1 MNNNNLKTYILGK
14 TSMRNHICLFYLSIL
29 RIQRRVMYVE
39 RILSPDDRIKR
50 AEEIYYRRKMQGV
63 RVSTSSVNIGG
74 SNKVSLGRKM
84 MIQILISVVIYCGFI
99 TLKNYK
105 SVFSENFIGKTKE
118 ILNYDVNFVNL
129 YNQCSEYFN
138 SHFNNIIKKE
148 EQKTEDDG
156 VNINDDQSEKNVT
169 ENTENEGAKE
179 ENSNEQIV
187 ENNQNTSELNEG
199 IRWRNRFRS

>member
-1 MNNNNLKTYILGK
+1 
-14 TSMRNHICLFYLSIL
+14 
-29 RIQRRVMYVE
+29 MYVE

-84 MIQILISVVIYCGFI
+84 MIQILISVVIYCGFV

-105 SVFSENFIGKTKE
+105 SVFSESFIGKTKE

-148 EQKTEDDG
+148 EQKTEEDG
-156 VNINDDQSEKNVT
+156 VNINDDQSEQNVT
-169 ENTENEGAKE
+169 ENTENEDHKE
-179 ENSNEQIV
+179 ENSNEQKV

>member
-1 MNNNNLKTYILGK
+1 
-14 TSMRNHICLFYLSIL
+14 MRNHICLFYLSIL

-148 EQKTEDDG
+148 EQKTEDDV